1 MRSSV
6 PDALVHVLCWL
17 SCAVCVTAGQEPTA
31 DAPAFEVATVRE
43 NRSGETRS
51 RIELVNA
58 RFNATNM
65 TLRELVAIAY
75 PAEGG
80 AFRHASELVG
90 GPGWFNSARFD
101 IVAGADGFR
110 GDTNR
115 PGFTTTAADRASV
128 ERVRQMLQRLLAERF
143 ALRLH
148 HETRPTP
155 IYALVTAKSGG
166 ALGPDLRRSTRDC
179 LEEWKTQGM
188 PDARNVACG
197 SIQGARPGS
206 VAGQAAEIGPLVR
219 SLWDWTGRPVIDRT
233 GLTGRFDFSLR
244 WSPEG
249 STDTDA
255 PSIFTAVQEQLGL
268 KLEPATGPVDVLVV
282 DAAERPA
289 VE

>member
-1 MRSSV
+1 MTPSV
-6 PDALVHVLCWL
+6 PGARVQVFCCLLC
-17 SCAVCVTAGQEPTA
+17 VVTVTAAQEIPP
-31 DAPAFEVATVRE
+31 DGPAFDVATVRE
-43 NRSGETRS
+43 NRSGESRS

-80 AFRHASELVG
+80 AFRHASQLVG

-101 IVAGADGFR
+101 IVARADGFR

-115 PGFTTTAADRASV
+115 PGFTTTAADRESV

-155 IYALVTAKSGG
+155 IYALVIAKSAG

-206 VAGQAAEIGPLVR
+206 VGGQAVEIGPLVR

-233 GLTGRFDFSLR
+233 GLTGRFDFTLR
-244 WSPEG
+244 WAPEG
-249 STDTDA
+249 FDRFRCSLDIYGRA
-255 PSIFTAVQEQLGL
+255 GAAR
-268 KLEPATGPVDVLVV
+268 LETGACDRSCRR
-282 DAAERPA
+282 AGG
-289 VE
+289 

>member
-1 MRSSV
+1 
-6 PDALVHVLCWL
+6 
-17 SCAVCVTAGQEPTA
+17 VTAGQEPTA

-101 IVAGADGFR
+101 IVASADGFR

-128 ERVRQMLQRLLAERF
+128 ERVRQMLQRPAGRT
-143 ALRLH
+143 LRAAPASRDSADADLRARDG
-148 HETRPTP
+148 E
-155 IYALVTAKSGG
+155 SGG

-179 LEEWKTQGM
+179 LEEWKTQGK

-206 VAGQAAEIGPLVR
+206 MAGQAAEIGPLVR

-233 GLTGRFDFSLR
+233 GLTGRFDFTLR